1 MDDAGD
7 VVVVVDGVREEVE
20 EDDVREEDLLG
31 IQFVKYIE
39 CKVLFFKFLVIFLKI
54 SCCIDILSLNENYTY
69 KTKKKR
75 NQNAHTLM
83 LTFLQVVSRSC
94 YVPSVPW

>member
-7 VVVVVDGVREEVE
+7 VVVVVDDVDEDGVREEVD

-39 CKVLFFKFLVIFLKI
+39 CKVLFFKFLVIFLKF
-54 SCCIDILSLNENYTY
+54 SHCIDIS
-69 KTKKKR
+69 
-75 NQNAHTLM
+75 
-83 LTFLQVVSRSC
+83 FSRYRIYQRS
-94 YVPSVPW
+94 